1 VASSRA
7 VRKRRAPKRRAGIVR
22 RFAAGLLLFSLCAY
36 LAVAASLVSLRW
48 IPPLSTALQAQ
59 RRVEALFARKP
70 YHKKYEFVR
79 LNRIA
84 PDLQH
89 AVIASEDSRFYQ
101 HHGFDWVE
109 IQKAIDDEDEDRPM
123 RGASTI
129 TQQLAKNL
137 YLTTQRSFLRKAV
150 EASLVPVAEFAL
162 GKQRILELYLNVV
175 EWGPGVFGAEA
186 AAQFH
191 YGVHASGLSRE
202 QSARLAAIL
211 PNPIRRKP
219 ARMNAKAELIL
230 ARMRQMGW

>member
-7 VRKRRAPKRRAGIVR
+7 VRNRQAPKRRAGIVR
-22 RFAAGLLLFSLCAY
+22 LFAARLLLFALCAY

-48 IPPLSTALQAQ
+48 IPPLTTAVQAQ
-59 RRVEALFARKP
+59 RRIEALVARRP
-70 YHKKYEFVR
+70 YHKKYEFAP

-109 IQKAIDDEDEDRPM
+109 IQKAIDEDEDRPM

-129 TQQLAKNL
+129 SQQLVKNL

-150 EASLVPVAEFAL
+150 EVSLVPVAEAAL

-191 YGVHASGLSRE
+191 CGVHASGLSRE

-219 ARMNAKAELIL
+219 ARMNARADVIL